1 MGAPTPHRHPSSAEA
16 QRDRGP
22 LHSPNSLCG
31 VRASS
36 SVGLPRS
43 LSQAHVQRHCAHTAC
58 ASPLPAS
65 GASDVPQSHGQR
77 GG

>member
-43 LSQAHVQRHCAHTAC
+43 LSQAHVQRHRPHRVR
-58 ASPLPAS
+58 PAS
-65 GASDVPQSHGQR
+65 AGIWGF
-77 GG
+77 